1 MTTSELTI
9 GRRRIGRGRPPFV
22 IAEIGVNHDGDPD
35 RAVELVH
42 AAASAGV
49 DAVKFQWFKAEQL
62 VGDDAATAAYQRR
75 TGVRSQTELL
85 SALELDREA
94 MARVVDAAHDRGVAA
109 IVSVFSVDAIPEAA
123 SLPWDAW
130 KTASPDIVHRP
141 LLDRLAGDGRPIIAS
156 TGGAELSEVVRARDW
171 LRTSDVGFLHC
182 VSAYPTPVEQAN
194 LGAIAVIAEAT
205 ACAAGYSDHTAEL
218 SMGGLAVAAGASILE
233 KHLTW
238 SRTADGPDHA
248 ASLEPAG
255 MTSYVEFV
263 REAHAAVGSG
273 AKARAEIEI
282 DVMTAA
288 RQSIRAAKP
297 LAAGSRIERSDLV
310 FKRPGDGLEPWRTDE
325 VVGRILDRELD
336 VDDVVR
342 LEDLR

>member
-1 MTTSELTI
+1 MTTNGLTI
-9 GRRRIGRGRPPFV
+9 GRRQIGRYRLPFV

-35 RAVELVH
+35 RAIELVY

-49 DAVKFQWFKAEQL
+49 DAVKFQWFSVEQL
-62 VGDDAATAAYQRR
+62 VGDDAAIADYQRR
-75 TGVRSQTELL
+75 TGVRSQSALL
-85 SALELDREA
+85 SGLELDREA

-109 IVSVFSVDAIPEAA
+109 IVSVFSVDAIPDAA

-141 LLDRLAGDGRPIIAS
+141 LLERLAGDGRPIIVS

-171 LRTSDVGFLHC
+171 LRSSAAGFLHC
-182 VSAYPTPVEQAN
+182 VSAYPTPVGRAN
-194 LGAIAVIAEAT
+194 LGAIDAIAEAT
-205 ACAAGYSDHTAEL
+205 DRPVGYSDHTTEL

-238 SRTADGPDHA
+238 SRTAAGPDHA

-255 MTSYVEFV
+255 MAAYVEFV
-263 REAHAAVGSG
+263 REAHAALGSG
-273 AKARAEIEI
+273 AKARADIEV
-282 DVMTAA
+282 DVMNAA
-288 RQSIRAAKP
+288 RQSIRVAKP
-297 LAAGSRIERSDLV
+297 LAAGSRIERTDLV

-336 VDDVVR
+336 ADDVVR